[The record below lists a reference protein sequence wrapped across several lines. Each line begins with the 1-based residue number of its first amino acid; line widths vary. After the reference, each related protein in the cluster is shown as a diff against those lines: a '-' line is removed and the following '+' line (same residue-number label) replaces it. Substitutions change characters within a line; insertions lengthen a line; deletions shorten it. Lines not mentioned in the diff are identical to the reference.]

1 MILRWVKW
9 GVMGVVG
16 LGVVGGMLFGKDA
29 ISYVKSSARGVR
41 TVVKDSVPIE
51 FELRRARD
59 MLEEIIPEMH
69 ANIRLIAQEEVE
81 VAALKGEITKGQE
94 ALKDEENKIKTLRV
108 ALEQPRVEYSFAGR
122 NYARSEVK
130 GDLAARFERFKE
142 SEVVLASRVKLLDTR
157 EKSLTAAMQML
168 EKTKSQK
175 RILEDRIEALA
186 SQYRTLQAAATGTQF
201 QVDTSKLAQ
210 TQKLINDIQK
220 RLDVSERILAHESKF
235 VQAIPVNEIDT
246 VAETDLV
253 AQVDDYFKARSG
265 ATDGQSTAAATTVEP
280 EEPAL

>member
-1 MILRWVKW
+1 MILRWAKW

-16 LGVVGGMLFGKDA
+16 LGLVGGMLFGKDA
-29 ISYVKSSARGVR
+29 VSYVKSSARGVR
-41 TVVKDSVPIE
+41 MAVKDSVPVE
-51 FELRRARD
+51 FELRRAKD
-59 MLEEIIPEMH
+59 MIEEIIPEMH

-81 VAALKGEITKGQE
+81 VAALKGEIAKGQA
-94 ALKDEENKIKTLRV
+94 ALRDEENKIKSLRV
-108 ALEQPRVEYSFAGR
+108 ALEEPRVEYSFAGR
-122 NYARSEVK
+122 TYGRSEVK
-130 GDLAARFERFKE
+130 TDLAARFERFKE

-201 QVDTSKLAQ
+201 QVDSSKLAQ
-210 TQKLINDIQK
+210 TQKLISDIQK
-220 RLDVSERILAHESKF
+220 RLDVAERVMAHESKF
-235 VQAIPVNEIDT
+235 VGSIPVDEVET

-253 AQVDDYFKARSG
+253 AQVDDYFQARNN
-265 ATDGQSTAAATTVEP
+265 
-280 EEPAL
+280 EPAVATKVAPPAMSN

>member
-1 MILRWVKW
+1 
-9 GVMGVVG
+9 MGVVG
-16 LGVVGGMLFGKDA
+16 LGLVGGMLFGKDA
-29 ISYVKSSARGVR
+29 VSYVKSSARGVR
-41 TVVKDSVPIE
+41 TAVKDSVPIE

-59 MLEEIIPEMH
+59 MIEEIIPEMH

-81 VAALKGEITKGQE
+81 VAALKGEIAKGQV

-122 NYARSEVK
+122 NYGRSEVK
-130 GDLAARFERFKE
+130 TDLAARFERFKE

-157 EKSLTAAMQML
+157 EKSLAAAMQML

-186 SQYRTLQAAATGTQF
+186 GQYRTLQAAATGTQF
-201 QVDTSKLAQ
+201 QVESSKLAQ
-210 TQKLINDIQK
+210 TQKLISDIQK
-220 RLDVSERILAHESKF
+220 RLDVAERVLAHESKF
-235 VQAIPVNEIDT
+235 VGSIPVAEVET

-253 AQVDDYFKARSG
+253 AQVDDYFKARTNEP
-265 ATDGQSTAAATTVEP
+265 AVATTVAP
-280 EEPAL
+280 PAMPNR

>member
-16 LGVVGGMLFGKDA
+16 VGLLGGMIFGKDMV
-29 ISYVKSSARGVR
+29 SYVKSSAKGVQ

-59 MLEEIIPEMH
+59 MIEEIIPEMH

-81 VAALKGEITKGQE
+81 VASLKGEISKGQE
-94 ALKDEENKIKTLRV
+94 ALQDEENKIKTLRV

-122 NYARSEVK
+122 NFGRTEVK
-130 GDLAARFERFKE
+130 ADLAARFERYKE
-142 SEVVLASRVKLLDTR
+142 SELVLASRVKLLDSR

-168 EKTKSQK
+168 EKTRSQK

-186 SQYRTLQAAATGTQF
+186 SQYRTLQATATGTKF
-201 QVDTSKLAQ
+201 QVDSSKLAQ
-210 TQKLINDIQK
+210 TQKLITDIQK
-220 RLDVSERILAHESKF
+220 RLDVAERVLAHESKF
-235 VQAIPVNEIDT
+235 VQSIPVNEVDT

-253 AQVDDYFKARSG
+253 AQVDDYFKTRDDSTG
-265 ATDGQSTAAATTVEP
+265 ETTTAAATTVEP
-280 EEPAL
+280 EESAL

>member
-1 MILRWVKW
+1 MILRWAKW

-16 LGVVGGMLFGKDA
+16 LGLVSGMLFGKDA

-41 TVVKDSVPIE
+41 TAVKDSVPVE

-59 MLEEIIPEMH
+59 MIEEIIPEMH

-81 VAALKGEITKGQE
+81 VAALKGEIAKGQE
-94 ALKDEENKIKTLRV
+94 ALRDEENKIKTLRV

-122 NYARSEVK
+122 NYGRNEVK
-130 GDLAARFERFKE
+130 TDLAARFERYKD
-142 SEVVLASRVKLLDTR
+142 SELVLASRVKLLDNR

-186 SQYRTLQAAATGTQF
+186 SQYRTMQAAATGSKF
-201 QVDTSKLAQ
+201 QVDSSKLAQ
-210 TQKLINDIQK
+210 TQKLITDIQK
-220 RLDVSERILAHESKF
+220 RLDVAERVMAHESKF
-235 VQAIPVNEIDT
+235 VGSIPVNEVDT

-253 AQVDDYFKARSG
+253 AQVDDYFKARN
-265 ATDGQSTAAATTVEP
+265 D
-280 EEPAL
+280 EPAVVMTEPAESEL

>member
-16 LGVVGGMLFGKDA
+16 VGLLGGMIFGKDMV
-29 ISYVKSSARGVR
+29 SYVKSSAKGVR

-59 MLEEIIPEMH
+59 MIEEIIPEMH

-81 VAALKGEITKGQE
+81 VAALKGEIAKGGE
-94 ALKDEENKIKTLRV
+94 SLKDEENKIKTLRV

-122 NYARSEVK
+122 NYARTEVK
-130 GDLAARFERFKE
+130 EDLAARFERYKE
-142 SEVVLASRVKLLDTR
+142 SELVLASRVKLLDSR

-168 EKTKSQK
+168 EKTRTNK

-186 SQYRTLQAAATGTQF
+186 SQYRTLQAAATGTKF
-201 QVDTSKLAQ
+201 QVDSSKLAQ
-210 TQKLINDIQK
+210 TQKLITDIQK
-220 RLDVSERILAHESKF
+220 RLDVAERVLAHESKF
-235 VQAIPVNEIDT
+235 VQSIPVNEVDT

-253 AQVDDYFKARSG
+253 AQVDDYFKTRDD
-265 ATDGQSTAAATTVEP
+265 ATGEQSTAAVMTVEP
-280 EEPAL
+280 EESAL